1 MDELLVAVQQDRF
14 RFAAGLAEQDA
25 MSKALTSYR
34 RVVRDDGLIGT
45 RARGRAAAGD
55 HPTEARDRAAGGVG
69 LMTALSTIGLA
80 LAAVV
85 VVVVLADRLA
95 RHRGHG

>member
-1 MDELLVAVQQDRF
+1 
-14 RFAAGLAEQDA
+14 
-25 MSKALTSYR
+25 
-34 RVVRDDGLIGT
+34 
-45 RARGRAAAGD
+45 
-55 HPTEARDRAAGGVG
+55 
-69 LMTALSTIGLA
+69 MTALSTIGLA